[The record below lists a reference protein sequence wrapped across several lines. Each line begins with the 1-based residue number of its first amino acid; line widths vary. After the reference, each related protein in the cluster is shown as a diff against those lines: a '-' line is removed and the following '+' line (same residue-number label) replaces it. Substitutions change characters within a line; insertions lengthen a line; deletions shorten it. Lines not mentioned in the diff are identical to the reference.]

1 MDRIVCSECRQCNH
15 KGKPSVLRM
24 SKYCNDHYIGT
35 PVTKDAL
42 SFLTSLKDRFFNK
55 RYSEETKDVNK
66 KGFRKI
72 WFLR

>member
-1 MDRIVCSECRQCNH
+1 
-15 KGKPSVLRM
+15 M